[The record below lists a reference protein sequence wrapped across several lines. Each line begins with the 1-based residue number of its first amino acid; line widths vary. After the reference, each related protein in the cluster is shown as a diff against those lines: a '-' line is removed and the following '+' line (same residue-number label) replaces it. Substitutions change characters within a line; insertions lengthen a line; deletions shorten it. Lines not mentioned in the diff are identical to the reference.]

1 MTRGELSNAYDAIK
15 TIIGPLLLGVFT
27 YGTTQIVDLKEE
39 ITTLTVQ
46 TAVLQTTVAS
56 LTEQMK
62 MVLSHQQERNV
73 K

>member
-1 MTRGELSNAYDAIK
+1 MTKSDLSNAYDAIK

-27 YGTTQIVDLKEE
+27 YGTTQIVDLKEK

-46 TAVLQTTVAS
+46 TAVLQTTVSS